1 MKKELLKEER
11 KRRRI
16 NSPHFRR
23 QRLWVL
29 LGLLLV
35 GGLATLYLTNRERI
49 YTYQFRQAEELV
61 REGSYVQAA
70 ERLQAL
76 AKDHPEF
83 VLAPDAILLAGEVL
97 DLHLN
102 QHQDGLLLYLL
113 LVRDYPH
120 GQPAMVAQRRA
131 AMVYKQWLRDYPSAL
146 TLLQRLVDAGS
157 QDADRMRYEVADCY
171 FQLHNYEQ
179 ARIELETLLKNHPE
193 SPLLPEVQYR
203 IGISYLL
210 DGQFDPALAA
220 FQEVVTRWPEDS
232 FALEAQMSMAGV
244 LEQRDELRQALKLLE
259 GLRERYSTPELLER
273 KIDQVKQR
281 MDKKKR
287 AI

>member
-11 KRRRI
+11 RRRRI
-16 NSPHFRR
+16 SSPRFRR
-23 QRLWVL
+23 QRRWVL
-29 LGLLLV
+29 IGLFLV
-35 GGLATLYLTNRERI
+35 CGFTTLYLTNRERI
-49 YTYQFRQAEELV
+49 YTYQFRQAEQLV
-61 REGSYVQAA
+61 RQGSYAQAA
-70 ERLQAL
+70 EQLQSL
-76 AKDHPEF
+76 AAAHPEF

-113 LVRDYPH
+113 LIRDYPY
-120 GQPAMVAQRRA
+120 GQPSLMAQRRA
-131 AMVYKQWLRDYPSAL
+131 AVVYKQWLRDYSSAL
-146 TLLQRLVDAGS
+146 TLLQRLVDADS
-157 QDADRMRYEVADCY
+157 DDADRMRFEVADCY

-179 ARIELETLLKNHPE
+179 ARIELETLLKQHPD

-210 DGQFDPALAA
+210 DGELDPAAAA
-220 FQEVVTRWPEDS
+220 FQEVVARWPEDS
-232 FALEAQMSMAGV
+232 FALEAQISMAGV

-259 GLRERYSTPELLER
+259 GVRGQYQNSELLER

-281 MDKKKR
+281 MTKKKR